1 MKKCFHLTEGISLEQ
16 QTSFPRFQYF
26 YPLGLQKKLTKKGTL
41 KKMKVAMG
49 KSGMRGMTE
58 LTGSENIAVELKTL
72 EAYLLRLKK
81 EG

>member
-1 MKKCFHLTEGISLEQ
+1 
-16 QTSFPRFQYF
+16 
-26 YPLGLQKKLTKKGTL
+26 
-41 KKMKVAMG
+41 MKVAMG